1 MNQASLHHLMR
12 AVVHRTKAGSP
23 PNVRRTL
30 RQAIALARQLA
41 GEFRTYG
48 ENIPASRL
56 ELAILTGTLSLIDDI
71 IDWAVLGT
79 TLTNRLKPAMIES
92 YLQGGKVAD
101 RQLRGQGISIRFDVM
116 NIRAEQWAE
125 RVSGQLS
132 TESTPDPRQGVSDL
146 IARAQREGRTPH
158 ETARDIRQS
167 IGLQSRQIA
176 ARDKYRATL
185 VDAETLPD
193 KVNRLVDKYEQALL
207 RYRSET
213 IARNELLRST
223 HEGQLQLV
231 REGLGSGLINATRTS
246 RRWIVTPDD
255 RLDTELCLP
264 MSEPDQGDVPA
275 DAPWILPDGREVWI
289 PQDAHVGCRC
299 SFSLFTKHAGETNTE

>member
-1 MNQASLHHLMR
+1 MNPVHLRQVLQAVDR
-12 AVVHRTKAGSP
+12 RTKAGSP

-30 RQAIALARQLA
+30 RQAIVLARQLA
-41 GEFRTYG
+41 DDFRAYG
-48 ENIPASRL
+48 ESIPASRL
-56 ELAILTGTLSLIDDI
+56 ELAILTNTLSLIDDI
-71 IDWAVLGT
+71 INWAVMGT
-79 TLTNRLKPAMIES
+79 TIANRLKPEMIDA

-101 RQLRGQGISIRFDVM
+101 RQLRGQGIAIRFDVM
-116 NIRAEQWAE
+116 DIRAEQWAE
-125 RVSGQLS
+125 RFSAQLV
-132 TESTPDPRQGVSDL
+132 TEITADQRQGISDL

-158 ETARDIRQS
+158 ETAVSIQQS
-167 IGLQSRQIA
+167 VGLQSRQIV

-185 VDAETLPD
+185 VSEETPPD
-193 KVNRLVDKYEQALL
+193 KVNRLVDKYERALL

-231 REGLGSGLINATRTS
+231 REGLASGMIDRNRTS

-275 DAPWILPDGREVWI
+275 DEPWILPDGREVWI
-289 PQDAHVGCRC
+289 PQDSHVNCRC
-299 SFSLFTKHAGETNTE
+299 SFSLFTKHAGDDE

>member
-1 MNQASLHHLMR
+1 MNRALLHGIIHAIDR
-12 AVVHRTKAGSP
+12 RTKAGSP

-41 GEFRTYG
+41 EEFRAYG
-48 ENIPASRL
+48 ESIPASRL
-56 ELAILTGTLSLIDDI
+56 ELAILTNTLSLIDDI
-71 IDWAVLGT
+71 INWAILGT
-79 TLTNRLKPAMIES
+79 TVTSRIKPAMIES

-101 RQLRGQGISIRFDVM
+101 RQLRGQGITVRFDVM
-116 NIRAEQWAE
+116 DIRAEQWAE
-125 RVSGQLS
+125 RFSASLV
-132 TESTPDPRQGVSDL
+132 TEITTDQRQGISDL
-146 IARAQREGRTPH
+146 IARAQREGRTPQ

-176 ARDKYRATL
+176 ARDKYRSQLLA
-185 VDAETLPD
+185 AETPPE
-193 KVNRLVDKYEQALL
+193 KVDRLVDKYEQALL

-231 REGLGSGLINATRTS
+231 REGLASGMIDRNRTS

-275 DAPWILPDGREVWI
+275 DEPWVLPDGREAWI
-289 PQDAHVGCRC
+289 PQDSHVNCRC
-299 SFSLFTKHAGETNTE
+299 SFSLVTKHEGND

>member
-1 MNQASLHHLMR
+1 MKAIDR
-12 AVVHRTKAGSP
+12 RTKAGSP

-41 GEFRTYG
+41 DEFRAYG
-48 ENIPASRL
+48 EKIPASRL

-71 IDWAVLGT
+71 IEWAVMGT
-79 TLTNRLKPAMIES
+79 TISNKIKPAMIES

-101 RQLRGQGISIRFDVM
+101 RQLRGQGIAVRFDVM
-116 NIRAEQWAE
+116 DIRAEQWAD
-125 RVSGQLS
+125 RFSGQLI
-132 TESTPDPRQGVSDL
+132 TEITADQRQGVSDL

-176 ARDKYRATL
+176 ARDKYRSQLITQ
-185 VDAETLPD
+185 ETPPE
-193 KVNRLVDKYEQALL
+193 KINRLVDKYERALL
-207 RYRSET
+207 RYRAET
-213 IARNELLRST
+213 IARNELLRAT

-231 REGLGSGLINATRTS
+231 REGLSTGAIDATRTS

-275 DAPWILPDGREVWI
+275 DEPWVLPDGREVWI
-289 PQDAHVGCRC
+289 PQESHINCRC
-299 SFSLFTKHAGETNTE
+299 SWSLVTKNGSE

>member
-1 MNQASLHHLMR
+1 MKAAQLTQVLS
-12 AVVHRTKAGSP
+12 AVTRRTKAGTP

-30 RQAIALARQLA
+30 RQAIVLARQLA
-41 GEFRTYG
+41 EEFRTYG
-48 ENIPASRL
+48 ENLPAARI

-71 IDWAVLGT
+71 IEWAVMGT
-79 TLTNRLKPAMIES
+79 SIANRIKPAMIES

-101 RQLRGQGISIRFDVM
+101 RQLRGQGVTIRFDVM
-116 NIRAEQWAE
+116 EIRAEQWAE
-125 RVSGQLS
+125 RFSGQLI
-132 TESTPDPRQGVSDL
+132 TEITADQRRGVSDL

-158 ETARDIRQS
+158 ETARDIQQS

-176 ARDKYRATL
+176 ARDNYRAQL
-185 VDAETLPD
+185 VASETPPEKID
-193 KVNRLVDKYEQALL
+193 RLVGKYEQALL

-231 REGLGSGLINATRTS
+231 REGLASGMIDPTRTS

-255 RLDTELCLP
+255 RLDTEICLP

-275 DAPWILPDGREVWI
+275 DEPWILPDGREVWI
-289 PQDAHVGCRC
+289 PQDAHVNCRC
-299 SFSLFTKHAGETNTE
+299 SWSLFTKNSSDTEN

>member
-1 MNQASLHHLMR
+1 MNTARLTRIMKAIDR
-12 AVVHRTKAGSP
+12 RTKAGSP

-41 GEFRTYG
+41 DEFRAYG
-48 ENIPASRL
+48 EKIPASRL

-71 IDWAVLGT
+71 IEWAVMGT
-79 TLTNRLKPAMIES
+79 TISNKIKPAMIES

-101 RQLRGQGISIRFDVM
+101 RQLRGQGIAVRFDVM
-116 NIRAEQWAE
+116 DIRAEQWAD
-125 RVSGQLS
+125 RFSGQLI
-132 TESTPDPRQGVSDL
+132 TEITADQRQGVSDL

-176 ARDKYRATL
+176 ARDKYRSQL
-185 VDAETLPD
+185 VTQETPPE
-193 KVNRLVDKYEQALL
+193 KINRLVDKYERALL
-207 RYRSET
+207 RYRAET
-213 IARNELLRST
+213 IARNELLRAT

-231 REGLGSGLINATRTS
+231 REGLSTGAIDATRTS

-275 DAPWILPDGREVWI
+275 DEPWVLPDGREVWI
-289 PQDAHVGCRC
+289 PQESHINCRC
-299 SFSLFTKHAGETNTE
+299 SWSLVTKNGSE